1 MKIKSIIVTS
11 AFLCFSLTISA
22 QKTLASNTIKTFTIG
37 GNSDSWDYLTVN
49 PTNNLLY
56 VSHGT
61 RVNILNK
68 TTGENL
74 GEIAG
79 TTGVHGIAFTP
90 NSTKGFITCGKLNS
104 VKVFDVK
111 TNQVTAEIPVGENPD
126 AIFYE
131 TFSKKLIV
139 CNGKTNN
146 ISIIDPE
153 NNTVVNTIDVGGK
166 PETAVSNGRG
176 KIFVNI
182 EDKNEIVVIDAKNF
196 TVTNH
201 WNLDKEKEPSGLAI
215 DIKTNRLF
223 STCDKMLVILDSET
237 GKLVKKMPIGD
248 GCDGVVFDGKTS
260 TVYTSNGEGNISV
273 IQEKNANQFVALK
286 NITTKKGARTIA
298 LDSSTHDLYL
308 PTADFDDKEK
318 DSRGRPKI
326 KEGTFLVL
334 AVKTGKYYFFNECN
348 PFTK

>member
-1 MKIKSIIVTS
+1 MKTKSFIIAS
-11 AFLCFSLTISA
+11 AFLCFSLNVSA
-22 QKTLASNTIKTFTIG
+22 QKMTSANIIKTFKIG

-49 PTNNLLY
+49 PTNNFLY

-61 RVNILNK
+61 RVNIVNK

-74 GEIAG
+74 GEIEG

-90 NSTKGFITCGKLNS
+90 NSTNGFITCGKLNS
-104 VKVFDVK
+104 VKVFDSK
-111 TNQVTAEIPVGENPD
+111 TNQVTAEIQVGQNPD

-131 TFSKKLIV
+131 TLSKKLIV

-146 ISIIDPE
+146 ISVIDPE

-166 PETAVSNGRG
+166 PETAVSNGKG

-182 EDKNEIVVIDAKNF
+182 EDKNEIVVIDAKSF
-196 TVTNH
+196 TVTHH
-201 WNLDKEKEPSGLAI
+201 WNLDKEEGPSGLVI
-215 DIKTNRLF
+215 DTKTNRLF

-237 GKLVKKMPIGD
+237 GKLIKKMPIGD
-248 GCDGVVFDGKTS
+248 GCDGAVFDDATN
-260 TVYTSNGEGNISV
+260 TIYTSNGEGNISV
-273 IQEKNANQFVALK
+273 IQEKNANQFVALN

-298 LDSSTHDLYL
+298 LDNSTHNLYL

-326 KEGTFLVL
+326 KEGTFQVL
-334 AVKTGKYYFFNECN
+334 AVKTAK
-348 PFTK
+348 